1 MKYIKQF
8 AIILVISFIG
18 KALNRLV
25 PLPIPGSIYG
35 LALLFLCLQFK
46 VIALKDVHET
56 SSFLVE
62 IMPLLFIPAAVG
74 MMSTWHILKPV
85 LLPFSTIIVIS
96 TLCVMVVTGRVTQW
110 IIKKQHKEA

>member
-1 MKYIKQF
+1 MKYVKQF
-8 AIILVISFIG
+8 AIILIISFVG
-18 KALNRLV
+18 EALNRIV

-35 LALLFLCLQFK
+35 LALMFLCLK
-46 VIALKDVHET
+46 LKIISLKDVHET

-85 LLPFSTIIVIS
+85 LLPFGIIIVIS
-96 TLCVMVVTGRVTQW
+96 TLCVMVTTGRVTQW
-110 IIKKQHKEA
+110 LITKQHKDA